1 MYKQS
6 SLTKVP
12 PTVADVRHKAT
23 GDRPVQHKATGDR
36 PVYSPKG
43 DARCREEDMEWNV
56 RRYRHTMSD
65 SEVELLMAGLQAGVQ
80 DDAQEPGSSFREPT
94 REDTEFFELNK
105 LFKIVAHWKFEGGC
119 S

>member
-1 MYKQS
+1 
-6 SLTKVP
+6 
-12 PTVADVRHKAT
+12 
-23 GDRPVQHKATGDR
+23 
-36 PVYSPKG
+36 
-43 DARCREEDMEWNV
+43 MEWNV

-105 LFKIVAHWKFEGGC
+105 LFRIVAPKLKVFMEQLNLQEGVEEGIIEKWFENYKILRMVSRRC
-119 S
+119 TDRKSVV